1 MLDKSICPLWG
12 EKEKNICFLCVIP
25 FLILQG
31 CAKVYTEDDFPD
43 INDVPEKPTLKEL
56 DAYKKEAHAM
66 QEQNAKA

>member
-1 MLDKSICPLWG
+1 MLDKSICPSWG
-12 EKEKNICFLCVIP
+12 GKGKVVYFLCVA
-25 FLILQG
+25 LLLVLQG